1 MSRYSPKKMSSYE
14 DLEPLS
20 IEEEIT
26 LDYGKMNKKDSEEM
40 DIMDS
45 MDADEEM
52 DSMQNCDM
60 VDA

>member
-1 MSRYSPKKMSSYE
+1 
-14 DLEPLS
+14 
-20 IEEEIT
+20 
-26 LDYGKMNKKDSEEM
+26 M

-60 VDA
+60 VDAW